1 MDCTKTL
8 DYVRERNRMCDY
20 YFSKHIQGCNYCPL
34 GDIEDFHCTGHIFTD
49 EKIVKVLQE
58 WSDSHKET
66 FPKITLREHNFLQV
80 FDEVY
85 DCELAAIGRN
95 RDGALYFYNGISE
108 AVKIDTTMFPF
119 IEPGDRYPVATL
131 LTYQII

>member
-1 MDCTKTL
+1 MDCTQTL

-20 YFSKHIQGCNYCPL
+20 YFNKHIQGCNYCPF

-49 EKIVKVLQE
+49 EKVVKVLQE

-85 DCELAAIGRN
+85 DSELAAIGRN
-95 RDGALYFYNGISE
+95 KDGVLYFYNGVSE